1 MGIRIEEKNR
11 RMAVK
16 RNLEG
21 NSCIPKSNFSCLS
34 SNEIIDISK
43 KMGVNMNDQ
52 NMESIELLKEMEL
65 ARQCLGQKKNEILQ
79 KKEEDNMTK
88 QNDEFIGIQD
98 HEESE
103 TDDFILVQSRK
114 KKRI

>member
-1 MGIRIEEKNR
+1 VQTTRLN
-11 RMAVK
+11 
-16 RNLEG
+16 N
-21 NSCIPKSNFSCLS
+21 
-34 SNEIIDISK
+34 
-43 KMGVNMNDQ
+43 Q

-65 ARQCLGQKKNEILQ
+65 ARQCLGHKNEILQ

-103 TDDFILVQSRK
+103 TDDFIFVQSRK
-114 KKRI
+114 KREYRKGVKKGCKGKAQEILGPNKKTETLGKSQKVWMIIIQIKMV

>member
-1 MGIRIEEKNR
+1 MFGPE
-11 RMAVK
+11 
-16 RNLEG
+16 
-21 NSCIPKSNFSCLS
+21 
-34 SNEIIDISK
+34 
-43 KMGVNMNDQ
+43 
-52 NMESIELLKEMEL
+52 
-65 ARQCLGQKKNEILQ
+65 KNEILQ